1 MSSIPPKAVALALQ
15 EPPEPRLRPPW
26 ARLGIGAVACSF
38 VTLDGEELDCILE
51 AVPTC
56 GPGRDANYV
65 ATSGNAVPQT
75 GDTFGSATG
84 PIFQV
89 VHRHMHVQPYSDGW
103 PSDTPRPHYA
113 HYRCVVREVK
123 LPDPYRGPSPE
134 EENSH
139 E

>member
-1 MSSIPPKAVALALQ
+1 MSAKAIALALQ
-15 EPPEPRLRPPW
+15 DPPEPRLW
-26 ARLGIGAVACSF
+26 ATWERTGIGAVACSF
-38 VTLDGEELDCILE
+38 VTLEGEELDWLLE
-51 AVPTC
+51 AVSTY

-84 PIFQV
+84 RIFQV
-89 VHRHMHVQPYSDGW
+89 VHRHMHLQPHSDGW
-103 PSDTPRPHYA
+103 PSDNPRPHYA

-123 LPDPYRGPSPE
+123 LPDPYRGPCPE
-134 EENSH
+134 EESDD